1 MALTKKFVDRVARPA
16 LSGGQVRGMM
26 SFIHD

>member
-1 MALTKKFVDRVARPA
+1 MAVAKQFVDRLARPA
-16 LSGGQVRGMM
+16 LSAGLVRGMM